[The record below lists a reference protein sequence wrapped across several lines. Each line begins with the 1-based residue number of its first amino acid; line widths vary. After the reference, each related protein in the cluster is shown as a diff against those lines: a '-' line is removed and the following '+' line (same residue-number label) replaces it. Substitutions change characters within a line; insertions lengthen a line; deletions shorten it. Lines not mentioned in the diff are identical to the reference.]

1 MPSLQ
6 RTRGTFALGVA
17 AFAVTLLVVVIGVSA
32 LRGASADT
40 QSEVRASA
48 TPVPVLSVQYS
59 DAAEAE
65 SRFPALITAR
75 RESALG
81 FPQGGQI
88 RHLDVDVGDEVAQG
102 DILAR
107 LDVRALEAQRQAA
120 QADVAAARAEA
131 RLATVTL
138 DRQRQLVAQG
148 HVSEQVLDE
157 VSARSEAAAA
167 RIEAAVAADAAL
179 AVQIELSALTA
190 PYAGI
195 VTARHFDDGASVSP
209 GVPVLTLVEAGV
221 LEVRV
226 GLPARDAA
234 RLIAGR
240 SYHVELTTGETI
252 TANLRAVT
260 GVIDARDRS
269 VSAVFDVPEGA
280 QAPAGATARLVLPY
294 QLEERGFWAPV
305 AALTEGRRGLWSI
318 YALVPDEDA
327 FILEPRPVEILHTE
341 RDQVYL
347 RGAVQTDELILEA
360 GVHRVAPG
368 QRVRPARGAQ

>member
-1 MPSLQ
+1 MPSFQ

-17 AFAVTLLVVVIGVSA
+17 AFAVMLVVVVIGVSA
-32 LRGASADT
+32 LRSASADT
-40 QSEVRASA
+40 QSEVLATA
-48 TPVPVLSVQYS
+48 TPVPVLSVQYA
-59 DAAEAE
+59 DAAQAE
-65 SRFPALITAR
+65 SRFPALIMAR

-102 DILAR
+102 QTLGR

-120 QADVAAARAEA
+120 QADVVAARAEA

-157 VSARSEAAAA
+157 VSARAQAAAA
-167 RIEAAVAADAAL
+167 RIEAAVAAEAAL
-179 AVQIELSALTA
+179 AVQIEFSALTA

-195 VTARHFDDGASVSP
+195 VTARHFDDGASVGP

-226 GLPARDAA
+226 GLPAREAA
-234 RLIAGR
+234 YLDPGR
-240 SYHVELTTGETI
+240 PYRVEL
-252 TANLRAVT
+252 ANGDSLMADFRAAT

-269 VSAVFDVPEGA
+269 ISAVFDVPEDA
-280 QAPAGATARLVLPY
+280 PAPAGATARLVLPY

-305 AALTEGRRGLWSI
+305 AALSEGRRGLWSV
-318 YALVPDEDA
+318 YALVPDAQA

-341 RDQVYL
+341 RDRVYL
-347 RGAVQTDELILEA
+347 RGAVQTDELILA
-360 GVHRVAPG
+360 GGVHRVAPG
-368 QRVRPARGAQ
+368 QRVRPAREG